1 MDGVIRVRHVGG
13 GRKKYA
19 FAVPEALAAH
29 CHRGDELLVET
40 RYGLRIARAVTEVL
54 RGAKAEEQAKK
65 AGGREALRP
74 VVGVIAPVVRQHVRE
89 GLYAELAD
97 GLRTRSY
104 AEREAL
110 READRPQSAEVEAL
124 LAMDGKTMES
134 LNHCCDPLRIVWVG
148 AEAGDNAEAD
158 PLRIV
163 GAGTEMED
171 NAEARCATQTRVGRE
186 WGYKK

>member
-74 VVGVIAPVVRQHVRE
+74 VVGVIAPVVR
-89 GLYAELAD
+89 
-97 GLRTRSY
+97 
-104 AEREAL
+104 
-110 READRPQSAEVEAL
+110 
-124 LAMDGKTMES
+124 
-134 LNHCCDPLRIVWVG
+134 DPLRIVWVG

-158 PLRIV
+158 PLRIL
-163 GAGTEMED
+163 GAGTETED
-171 NAEARCATQTRVGRE
+171 NAEAR
-186 WGYKK
+186 

>member
-1 MDGVIRVRHVGG
+1 MDGVILVRHDG

-65 AGGREALRP
+65 VGGREVLRP

-97 GLRTRSY
+97 GLRTRHS
-104 AEREAL
+104 
-110 READRPQSAEVEAL
+110 Q
-124 LAMDGKTMES
+124 
-134 LNHCCDPLRIVWVG
+134 
-148 AEAGDNAEAD
+148 NA
-158 PLRIV
+158 RRSGRRTGCRV
-163 GAGTEMED
+163 RRWR
-171 NAEARCATQTRVGRE
+171 RCWRCTGR
-186 WGYKK
+186 